1 MLIIDIKVLSG
12 SEEVE
17 TRKALEKVG
26 LGVQDLVITKETV
39 ETIGHM
45 SLNEFNKMML
55 ELQQTFSALKTSGGK
70 SVLNG

>member
-17 TRKALEKVG
+17 TRKALEKAG

-39 ETIGHM
+39 EALGHM
-45 SLNEFNKMML
+45 NLNEFNQVMS
-55 ELQQTFSALKTSGGK
+55 ELKQTFLALKTTGGK
-70 SVLNG
+70 KVLNR